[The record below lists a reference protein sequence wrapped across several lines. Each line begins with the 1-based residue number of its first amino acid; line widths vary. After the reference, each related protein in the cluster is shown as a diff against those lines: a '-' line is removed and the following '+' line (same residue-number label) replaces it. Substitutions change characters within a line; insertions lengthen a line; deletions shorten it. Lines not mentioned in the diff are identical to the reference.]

1 MAGLKRFL
9 PIGLSVLAIVA
20 MCFLPG
26 CTVAPD
32 TGTGV
37 ATVEPSLPQPKTL
50 TDATEIELDN
60 AIHNAAAG
68 REDILAF
75 LLYRVTI
82 DHVTYS
88 DDKSLALVWIAL
100 VDQQTGLVQSGEPG
114 LVIVHK
120 TTDTANPWSITFQAD
135 ANFAAELQ
143 AVPEKMLSAD
153 VREHYMPAIQQQ
165 PKDPVVYTGYHLPW
179 TNGAAVYLTGSI
191 GHVYT
196 YKSCPTT
203 CLYAFDFAN
212 GTMFPVRAAKRG
224 TVKYVVWDN
233 VNGNTTKANYIILE
247 DTSTTPTTYQV
258 YFHLA
263 QNSTPAALRVIGAQ
277 VVQGQF
283 LGNADDTGY
292 SSGNHLHFHVHTNS
306 TSYWGT
312 SVDIVFEEV
321 SVNGGRPRLC
331 TEASAYPQLGSE
343 CVGGNRYVSANS
355 DAEPPTGGITSPSP
369 YTTITSPTL
378 NVSGWMK
385 DDVKVWRGQLYY
397 NTGKDWTP
405 IGDLITSSPFTQDI
419 DMCAMNIPDGKLFLS
434 IKVQDVAGKFSDGT
448 QGLTELTKSYSCP
461 AKPPV
466 CTPTDNQVALYT
478 ARGYQGVCKVLDI
491 GDYSNLAALDPSFL
505 DDVISLQ
512 VGAGVSAVLYP
523 DPDFSGLQELFQ
535 DGDSD
540 LSDNVI
546 GAATAASL
554 KVLPRITPPVPP
566 TLILPQAISETT
578 DLVLQW
584 TAGEGEQT
592 SNQLTG
598 PHSYTNNLDWQ
609 DGKGWQVGML
619 PVGTYTWTVTARNLA
634 GTTSATQEFTVAAKL
649 DPPSSKL
656 DELPIEVN
664 SSAVNL
670 TWQVLSGV
678 DGLDHFNIQ
687 FRIQGQDWQEVP
699 DKPGKDTREYLF
711 WGQPG
716 TTVEFRMQ
724 AVDILGNAEE
734 LNTLPEAMT
743 TFVATCGDDAFEGTG
758 AGDDEFTSAAPL
770 KPGSL
775 QVHNWCQAG
784 DVDWVVFSAKAGD
797 QMRFSTKAVDLASAA
812 NLTLYEPDG
821 TTVIGSAKP
830 ANAGAEGVLDWTA
843 PVDGVYALKMTPEDG
858 RIAGTDTKYQLN
870 VESKSTVQPTT
881 LICGSAAIPA
891 LLGGSYLLAKR
902 AKKVSKQKKHT
913 KNMGW

>member
-1 MAGLKRFL
+1 MAGFKRFL

-26 CTVAPD
+26 CTVAPN
-32 TGTGV
+32 TGTGDS
-37 ATVEPSLPQPKTL
+37 TVEPSLPQPKTL
-50 TDATEIELDN
+50 TDGTEIELNN

-100 VDQQTGLVQSGEPG
+100 VDLQTGLVQSGEPG
-114 LVIVHK
+114 LVIAHK
-120 TTDTANPWSITFQAD
+120 TADTANLWRITFQAD
-135 ANFAAELQ
+135 SNFAAELQ

-153 VREHYMPAIQQQ
+153 VRENYMPAVQKQ
-165 PKDPVVYTGYHLPW
+165 PKDPIVYTGYHLPW
-179 TNGAAVYLTGSI
+179 TNGQAVYLTGSI

-233 VNGNTTKANYIILE
+233 VNGNTTNANYIILE
-247 DTSTTPTTYQV
+247 DTSTNPTTYQV

-312 SVDIVFEEV
+312 SVDIVFDEV
-321 SVNGGRPRLC
+321 TVNGGRPRLC
-331 TEASAYPQLGSE
+331 TEASAYPQLGSQ
-343 CVGGNRYVSANS
+343 CVQGNRYVSANS
-355 DAEPPTGGITSPSP
+355 DAETPTGGITSPSP
-369 YTTITSPTL
+369 YSTITSPTL

-397 NTGKDWTP
+397 NTGKDWKP

-419 DMCAMNIPDGKLFLS
+419 DMCAADIPDGKLFLS

-448 QGLTELTKSYSCP
+448 QGLTELTKSYACP

-466 CTPTDNQVALYT
+466 CTPTNNQVALYT

-491 GDYSNLAALDPSFL
+491 GDYANLAALDPSFL

-523 DPDFSGLQELFQ
+523 DPDFGGLQELFQ

-546 GAATAASL
+546 GAAVAASL

-592 SNQLTG
+592 SSQLTG
-598 PHSYTNNLDWQ
+598 SDGYTNNLDWQ
-609 DGKGWQVGML
+609 DGKGWQVGLL

-649 DPPSSKL
+649 DLPSSRL
-656 DELPIEVN
+656 DELPLAVN
-664 SSAVNL
+664 STAIKL
-670 TWQVLSGV
+670 TWQVLSGA

-687 FRIQGQDWQEVP
+687 FRIQGQDWQELP
-699 DKPGKDTREYLF
+699 DKPGKDAREYLF

-734 LNTLPEAMT
+734 LNTLPEAVT
-743 TFVATCGDDAFEGTG
+743 TFAAPCGEDTFEGSG
-758 AGDDEFTSAAPL
+758 MGDDEFASAAPL
-770 KPGSL
+770 ETGAL
-775 QVHNWCQAG
+775 QVHNWCPAG
-784 DVDWVVFSAKAGD
+784 DVDWVVFSAKVGD

-812 NLTLYEPDG
+812 NFTLYEPDG
-821 TTVIGSAKP
+821 TTVIGTAKP

-843 PVDGVYALKMTPEDG
+843 PVDGVYVLKMTPVDG

-902 AKKVSKQKKHT
+902 AKKVSKQKKHA